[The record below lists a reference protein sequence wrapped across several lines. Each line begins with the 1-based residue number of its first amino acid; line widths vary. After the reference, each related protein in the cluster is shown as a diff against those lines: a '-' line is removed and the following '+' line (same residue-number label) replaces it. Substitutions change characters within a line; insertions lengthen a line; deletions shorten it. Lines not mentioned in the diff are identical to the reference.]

1 MALAVLAC
9 VLPTAVLGQ
18 VVADPN
24 AGARRPTVIQT
35 ANGLPQVNIVAP
47 SAAGVSTNAY
57 SQLSVPHAGMI
68 LNNSSTIVQTQQA
81 GYINGNPNFAPGQ
94 SARIIVN
101 QVTGNLPSSLNG
113 YLEVAGPKAQVILS
127 NANGILVDGGGFIN
141 TSRATLTTGT
151 PNFDA
156 GGNVSGFTV
165 TGGMITVQGAGLNAA
180 NVDQVDLIARAVTA
194 NAAIYANNLNVV
206 TGANQV
212 DYDTLVAT
220 PIAGTGTALGVS
232 IDVSQLGGMYANRIV
247 LVGTEQG
254 VGVSLRGV
262 QAAQAG
268 DLTLTTQGQLL
279 LTGQTSAAGN
289 VSLSA
294 RDGITNSGTTYAAQ
308 SVTVNSGGTIANSG
322 SLAAQQNTTVNG
334 SAIASTGLLGAGVN
348 ADGSMAQSGDLTL
361 SAVNSVSANG
371 TNAAGGNASVQGA
384 SASLSGSQTST
395 NGNLT
400 ATASAGNLDLT
411 GATTHAGG
419 VLNASAQGSLI
430 NDRASTSAQGPLSIT
445 AGAVSNQAGQVVS
458 LSTASVQSAGAI
470 NNQQGII
477 QAAGAGRVSGAS
489 IDNTAGRIVSL
500 NSDGLS
506 ISSTGALTNAV
517 GTTGSGAQG
526 GVIGANGALQL
537 SAGALAN
544 HGQINALGDVAVNAQ
559 VFDNTSGT
567 TTSGGTLSATVT
579 GELKNTGGSF
589 SGANTNVSSGSIDNG
604 SGSIQGNHLS
614 LAATGDF
621 SNRSGTITQFGTA
634 DTTLTA
640 GGALDNTAGTLT
652 LNASNLTLATGSLTN
667 DAGKIAHAGTG
678 VLTVGAQGAASNV
691 GGSIATNGQVI
702 LDAAS
707 LANAQGTVSALGDS
721 TLTIHGVLDNA
732 NGLLHAGGSQAVQAG
747 GAITNQGGTVEAAG
761 THASLS
767 ISGASVDNSTG
778 RIVNVG
784 DGAETVSAQQGLSN
798 AAGGFI
804 GGNGDVALSGQQITN
819 AGSVSASGRAQING
833 ALNNSKGTLIANG
846 ALDLQTTSAI
856 QNTQG
861 EIQAGGAL
869 TSTSASLDNTAGRLV
884 SLNADGMLITTTGAL
899 TNATGTTISGAAGGV
914 IGSNGALQVKAGSL
928 ANHGQMSAL
937 TDTTVNAQ
945 SFDNSSGAT
954 SAGGTLSAT
963 VSGALT
969 NTQGALSGVEA
980 DLSAGSIDNGAGMI
994 QGNHLS
1000 LATAGDLSNRQGTI
1014 SQLGI
1019 LDTTITAGGSLD
1031 NTGGKLASN
1040 ATNLTVN
1047 TASLTNDAG
1056 QIAHAGTGAL
1066 SVAVQGAASSV
1077 SGSIATNGNAV
1088 FNAES
1093 LANARGTISAQGDS
1107 VLTVHGALDNSNGL
1121 LHAGGS
1127 QTVQADGAITNQGGT
1142 VEAAGTHASL
1152 SVSGASVDNSTGRM
1166 ANVGDGVMTVSAG
1179 QDLSNAAGG
1188 FIGGNGGVTLSGQ
1201 QVTNAGLVSA
1211 NGDANVAGQFNNST
1225 GTLTASGAIGLQ
1237 TTGAILNTQGEIQ
1250 AGGALTSTSAS
1261 LDNTAGRLV
1270 SLNSDGLSITT
1281 TGTLTNAAGT
1291 TASGAAGGLIGTNG
1305 SLRTATGALA
1315 NHGQISALGDATA
1328 YAQSFD
1334 NSSGTTTAGGTLT
1347 AAVSGAFTNTQGTL
1361 SAVEADLSA
1370 ASIDNGSGSIQG
1382 NHLSITTAGNLSN
1395 RQGTISQFGNVDT
1408 AISAGGAIDN
1418 TGGKLASNATNLTVT
1433 GASLTNDT
1441 GQIAH
1446 SGNGTM
1452 SVSMQGTVSNVDGSL
1467 ATNGNVVFTAANLAN
1482 AQGTISAQSNSA
1494 LTVQGALDNTNG
1506 MLHAGGSQAV
1516 QATGTV
1522 TNRSGT
1528 IEAAGAQ
1535 STVSVSGSGVDNTG
1549 GRIANAGTGLT
1560 TVTAQQAFTN
1570 AALGSVRG
1578 FVGGNGDVT
1587 LSDAQITNSGDV
1599 SATGNETLTAQ
1610 SVNNANGSL
1619 VAAGNIGVQIPGAF
1633 SNQSGLLSAG
1643 GTASVGAASIDNS
1656 AGHLE
1661 GTQLAVTS
1669 RGGLNNSGGTLTQY
1683 GTTNQ
1688 QITVAGT
1695 FINTSGTVSS
1705 NATYLGI
1712 TAASLI
1718 NDHGVIQ
1725 HAGAGQFSLSAAG
1738 ADTNIGGRIGTNGAL
1753 VAQLGSL
1760 DNTGGSISAQQTLN
1774 VVASSDVANR
1784 SGGTLYG
1791 NTGASVTTH
1800 GQFDNTAGF
1809 TESGASLAVQADG
1822 AVTNVQGTITANGTS
1837 AAHGTLSVS
1846 GASVNNTAGRL
1857 TNAAD
1862 GATTISAAS
1871 IENAAG
1877 VLGGNGDVAVN
1888 AQSLSNMSGAQ
1899 VVSSS
1904 ALNLNVIASVNNS
1917 GGLLYGG
1924 TALRLI
1930 QASVSMANNGGTL
1943 LGGLDVSA
1951 NVAYL
1956 NNQGGIIRSNRD
1968 ISASGAIV
1976 GDGEMTAGR
1985 NLSLTVAGDYTNGA
1999 ANHLHADGGLTLAA
2013 SGNVTNTATLGAGG
2027 TLTVSGANVTNT
2039 ASGDLVGATT
2049 NVNAAGTLANDGRI
2063 EGDAVNTTS
2072 ATLANTAT
2080 IIGNAVQLNATDV
2093 QNIGSRAVIAG
2104 AQAVNIYA
2112 GNSVSNLDG
2121 ALIYSAGNM
2130 QIARDGNRDGTGMLA
2145 DQVNVLTNRSADIE
2159 ADGSIDIAAHTVNN
2173 SRTSIVTQ
2181 AGTPQTSTQTL
2192 SVWTAGLS
2200 MGDLG
2205 QYNSET
2211 IGPWTWS
2218 RDNAPLKAEIVGAL
2232 SAPITITVPKSSVAS
2247 LNTGTQTLSFSVA
2260 PTDTYT
2266 ESAGTWDSDE
2276 FTPAPQLTR
2285 PLTTNPTQYYQSIK
2299 DNGSTYSITFWPDW
2313 DPAKNIRPDQVRV
2326 RYDLGPDSHDYN
2338 EISRSA
2344 AITTTTDQLLSAT
2357 AAAKIQAQGT
2367 IRINSDG
2374 GSINNQSST
2383 MAAGGNLI
2391 RRATGGSVND
2401 TGILLQQTTSETD
2414 TSTFYWHQKTGN
2426 NSDTQVVLYPAVVTA
2441 ATTVGGLPAI
2451 ATANGALVTDA
2462 QNITVGAVNRLG
2474 ATVTGNGVTGGNA
2487 TGTQLG
2493 GVTGSAGG
2501 VSATGTSGG
2510 TSVAGASGS
2519 IGATTLSGIPG
2530 SSGGVSGT
2538 AGGMLVAGAS
2548 GSIAAASLSATS
2560 GVSTLAVHGG
2570 STLSGASGMT
2580 LHPQTLG
2587 TASGGLPDLALP
2599 TNGLYTFHTAP
2610 TQTYLVATDS
2620 RFTQY
2625 TSFVSS
2631 DYMLSALNLNPTQVQ
2646 KRLGDGAYE
2655 EQIVRNQVTALTG
2668 RTFLAGYSDNM
2679 DEYTGLMNNGV
2690 TYAKDFNLT
2699 PGVGLSDAQ
2708 MQQLTTDMV
2717 WLVSQDVTLPDGT
2730 HQSVLVPKLYLAQAD
2745 TVDLAG
2751 SGALVAGNTV
2761 DMNAA
2766 DTVNN
2771 SGHIVSDVAT
2781 TILGNNIVNQGVIGS
2796 GGTTTVS
2803 AVQDVRN
2810 LSGRIGGQDVVV
2822 SAGRDVVN
2830 ETQTIGVSQTMATGG
2845 ENGGVSSVLSTGVQA
2860 VAAISAAGS
2869 TTVTAQ
2875 RDVNVVGA
2883 TISAGTNTVVAAGR
2897 NLNVGTVALTTS
2909 QDVQT
2914 GDGKNYGHDSITQN
2928 LGSTLSAGANLLS
2941 ISGGNTTI
2949 TGSIVQAGN
2958 SAMLVAAGNLTV
2970 TAAVDTHTHSEASLG
2985 GPRSQYTKSSYDETV
3000 QGSSVQTVGA
3010 ATLAAGQSSA
3020 ADSLL
3025 TAMSVTPANNP
3036 VAAATKGDLAIL
3048 GSSVTTQTGAANLLA
3063 SGNVTV
3069 GAVTETH
3076 DADSWAKT
3084 HHSGF
3089 LDDEKTLDTSS
3100 LHATNSIGSTV
3111 SADSVSAVA
3120 GKDLTVAG
3128 STIAA
3133 TNDVGLQ
3140 AGGNLTIGTTQNT
3153 SQSSTYHESS
3163 MTGIGASDGLS
3174 YGTDAQKVATNDQST
3189 TPVGSLVGS
3198 TNGSVNLAA
3207 GSTLHITGSDVLA
3220 AQNITGTA
3228 ANVTI
3233 DSAVTTQ
3240 HHDESQESKT
3250 SGLTLGATGGL
3261 ISLAENTS
3269 QEAGSASK
3277 SEDSRAAALHGM
3289 AAARDAYDT
3298 GSAIEGST
3306 AAGGTQNGMQGM
3318 AVQLSWGNSH
3328 SKSTES
3334 DNSTTNLGSNL
3345 SGGGNVS
3352 LTATGRDAQGNP
3364 VDGNLNI
3371 VGSNVSGTNVAL
3383 AAANQVNL
3391 LASQDTANSHSTNE
3405 SSSTSLAV
3413 SYGTNGWG
3421 GSASASKASGN
3432 SDNASVTQNNTHIA
3446 ATDTASIISQGDTNL
3461 TGATVTGNTVTA
3473 NVGGNLNLQS
3483 LQDTAQ
3489 SSAHQQSAGGSVSYS
3504 QYGGGSGSFS
3514 AQNQNGSSNY
3524 ASVAE
3529 QTGISAGDGGFNIA
3543 VKGNTDLKGGIIS
3556 STASA
3561 DQNSLTTGTLT
3572 FSDIQNHADY
3582 SASTKGISGA
3592 MTTGSQS
3599 VEKPTGPTSGTNT
3612 GSILPALPQNSNG
3625 SQDGTTR
3632 SAVSDG
3638 SIVLTNGTQQTQ
3650 DLASLSRDTTG
3661 TNTVLSKS
3669 PDLNNILT
3677 NQADM
3682 AAATSAAGEAVSKTV
3697 GDIATAKE
3705 KAADQQLT
3713 AAQQAYQADPSDANK
3728 AALDAAQTTAD
3739 GWADN
3744 GAYRA
3749 ALHGAGA
3756 ALVVGLGGGNALGAA
3771 AGTAGSVL
3779 ASQATG
3785 DLAKQLTVQ
3794 LGITNPDVSAA
3805 VTNLVNN
3812 VEAGGIGA
3820 ALGGS
3825 SGAVG
3830 ASNADR
3836 YNRQLHPDERKW
3848 ASDNAK
3854 AFAQFYEDKTGQS
3867 ISVDQAQQ
3875 MLLANGYIR
3884 VDQATAS
3891 GPGFDSTAAQYI
3903 TQNAGNL
3910 FTATSTEYKSPLLNG
3925 TADGSLNPEQRALP
3939 GAVANP
3945 TVGLVTAG
3953 VITGGLAAGP
3963 AVVAGAAAAVEAC
3976 VANPVLCVNQASIG
3990 AGEIAAGGAMPAG
4003 TGAAVVGTA
4012 AAAKEAII
4020 LNNYYRDGAPV
4031 DLIQQA
4037 FAQAA
4042 TSSTHN
4048 AGASEVIL
4056 GKYIAGSSDSYEAV
4070 AQTQGATY
4078 FSMSDWSNVQA
4089 QLGADKMWSI
4099 NKAFLDQQMAQGKT
4113 FVFTA
4118 NPANANVGTFTNLE
4132 YKYLQ
4137 DSGYRIVPDKSGF
4150 YRATK

>member
-1 MALAVLAC
+1 M
-9 VLPTAVLGQ
+9 
-18 VVADPN
+18 
-24 AGARRPTVIQT
+24 
-35 ANGLPQVNIVAP
+35 
-47 SAAGVSTNAY
+47 
-57 SQLSVPHAGMI
+57 
-68 LNNSSTIVQTQQA
+68 
-81 GYINGNPNFAPGQ
+81 
-94 SARIIVN
+94 
-101 QVTGNLPSSLNG
+101 
-113 YLEVAGPKAQVILS
+113 
-127 NANGILVDGGGFIN
+127 
-141 TSRATLTTGT
+141 
-151 PNFDA
+151 
-156 GGNVSGFTV
+156 
-165 TGGMITVQGAGLNAA
+165 
-180 NVDQVDLIARAVTA
+180 
-194 NAAIYANNLNVV
+194 
-206 TGANQV
+206 
-212 DYDTLVAT
+212 
-220 PIAGTGTALGVS
+220 
-232 IDVSQLGGMYANRIV
+232 
-247 LVGTEQG
+247 
-254 VGVSLRGV
+254 
-262 QAAQAG
+262 
-268 DLTLTTQGQLL
+268 
-279 LTGQTSAAGN
+279 
-289 VSLSA
+289 
-294 RDGITNSGTTYAAQ
+294 
-308 SVTVNSGGTIANSG
+308 
-322 SLAAQQNTTVNG
+322 
-334 SAIASTGLLGAGVN
+334 
-348 ADGSMAQSGDLTL
+348 
-361 SAVNSVSANG
+361 
-371 TNAAGGNASVQGA
+371 
-384 SASLSGSQTST
+384 
-395 NGNLT
+395 
-400 ATASAGNLDLT
+400 
-411 GATTHAGG
+411 
-419 VLNASAQGSLI
+419 
-430 NDRASTSAQGPLSIT
+430 
-445 AGAVSNQAGQVVS
+445 
-458 LSTASVQSAGAI
+458 
-470 NNQQGII
+470 
-477 QAAGAGRVSGAS
+477 
-489 IDNTAGRIVSL
+489 
-500 NSDGLS
+500 
-506 ISSTGALTNAV
+506 
-517 GTTGSGAQG
+517 
-526 GVIGANGALQL
+526 
-537 SAGALAN
+537 
-544 HGQINALGDVAVNAQ
+544 
-559 VFDNTSGT
+559 
-567 TTSGGTLSATVT
+567 
-579 GELKNTGGSF
+579 
-589 SGANTNVSSGSIDNG
+589 
-604 SGSIQGNHLS
+604 S

-621 SNRSGTITQFGTA
+621 SNRSGTITQLGTA

-652 LNASNLTLATGSLTN
+652 LNAANLTLATGGLTN

-678 VLTVGAQGAASNV
+678 ALTVGAQGATSNV
-691 GGSIATNGQVI
+691 GGSIATNGQMI

-707 LANAQGTVSALGDS
+707 LSNAQGTVSAQGDS
-721 TLTIHGVLDNA
+721 ALTVRGALDNA
-732 NGLLHAGGSQAVQAG
+732 NGLLHAGGSQALQAG

-767 ISGASVDNSTG
+767 VSGASVDNSTG

-798 AAGGFI
+798 AAGGLI
-804 GGNGDVALSGQQITN
+804 GGNGNVALSGQQITN

-833 ALNNSKGTLIANG
+833 ALNNSKGTLIASG
-846 ALDLQTTSAI
+846 ALDLQTTGAI
-856 QNTQG
+856 QNIQG

-980 DLSAGSIDNGAGMI
+980 DLSTGSIDNGAGTI

-1000 LATAGDLSNRQGTI
+1000 LATTGDLSNRQGTI
-1014 SQLGI
+1014 SQLGT

-1047 TASLTNDAG
+1047 TTGLTNDAG
-1056 QIAHAGTGAL
+1056 QIAHAGTGTL

-1152 SVSGASVDNSTGRM
+1152 SVAGASVDNSTGRL
-1166 ANVGDGVMTVSAG
+1166 ANVGDGIVTVSAG
-1179 QDLSNAAGG
+1179 QSLSNAAGG

-1201 QVTNAGLVSA
+1201 QVINAGLVSA
-1211 NGDANVAGQFNNST
+1211 NGDANVAGQFNNSA

-1270 SLNSDGLSITT
+1270 SLNGDGLSITT

-1291 TASGAAGGLIGTNG
+1291 TAGGATGGLIGTNG
-1305 SLRTATGALA
+1305 SFRTATGALA
-1315 NHGQISALGDATA
+1315 NHGQISALGDATVH
-1328 YAQSFD
+1328 AQSFD
-1334 NSSGTTTAGGTLT
+1334 NSSGTTSAGGTLT

-1382 NHLSITTAGNLSN
+1382 NHLSITTTGNLSN
-1395 RQGTISQFGNVDT
+1395 REGTISQFGTVDT
-1408 AISAGGAIDN
+1408 AIAAGGALDN

-1446 SGNGTM
+1446 SGNGTL

-1467 ATNGNVVFTAANLAN
+1467 ATNGNVVFNAANLAN
-1482 AQGTISAQSNSA
+1482 AQGTISAQNNSA

-1528 IEAAGAQ
+1528 IEAAGTG

-1549 GRIANAGTGLT
+1549 GRIANAGSGLT
-1560 TVTAQQAFTN
+1560 SVAAQQALTN

-1578 FVGGNGDVT
+1578 FVGGNGDVA
-1587 LSDAQITNSGDV
+1587 LSGAQITNSGDV

-1619 VAAGNIGVQIPGAF
+1619 VAAGNVGVQIPGAF

-1656 AGHLE
+1656 AGRLE

-1695 FINTSGTVSS
+1695 FTNTSGTVSS
-1705 NATYLGI
+1705 NATYLGV

-1760 DNTGGSISAQQTLN
+1760 DNTGGTISAQQTLN

-1837 AAHGTLSVS
+1837 AAHGALSVS

-1862 GATTISAAS
+1862 GATTISATS

-1899 VVSSS
+1899 VVSSG
-1904 ALNLNVIASVNNS
+1904 ALNLNVFASVNNS
-1917 GGLLYGG
+1917 SGMLYGG

-1985 NLSLTVAGDYTNGA
+1985 NLSLTLAGDYTNGA

-2080 IIGNAVQLNATDV
+2080 IIGNAVQVNATDV

-2121 ALIYSAGNM
+2121 ALIYSAGDM
-2130 QIARDGNRDGTGMLA
+2130 QIARDGSRDGTGMLA
-2145 DQVNVLTNRSADIE
+2145 NQVNVLTNRSADIE

-2173 SRTSIVTQ
+2173 NRTSIVTQ

-2192 SVWTAGLS
+2192 SLWTAGIT
-2200 MGDLG
+2200 GDDLG
-2205 QYNSET
+2205 YYQSQTYPEWNWGGGAIGTAT
-2211 IGPWTWS
+2211 IG
-2218 RDNAPLKAEIVGAL
+2218 AL
-2232 SAPITITVPKSSVAS
+2232 MHPITVTVPKSQVTNLNAS
-2247 LNTGTQTLSFSVA
+2247 AQTLSISVA

-2266 ESAGTWDSDE
+2266 DSTGTWDSDE

-2285 PLTTNPTQYYQSIK
+2285 TITTNPTQYYQSIK

-2313 DPAKNIRPDQVRV
+2313 DPAKNIRPDQVRM
-2326 RYDLGPDSHDYN
+2326 RYDLGPDSHDYS

-2426 NSDTQVVLYPAVVTA
+2426 NSDTQVVLYPAEVTA

-2451 ATANGALVTDA
+2451 ATANQALVTDA

-2493 GVTGSAGG
+2493 GVTGSAGT
-2501 VSATGTSGG
+2501 VSTTGTSGG

-2519 IGATTLSGIPG
+2519 IGANSLSGIPG
-2530 SSGGVSGT
+2530 SAGGVSAT

-2548 GSIAAASLSATS
+2548 GSVSAASLSGTS
-2560 GVSTLAVHGG
+2560 GVSTLAVHGA

-2599 TNGLYTFHTAP
+2599 TNGLYTVRTAP
-2610 TQTYLVATDS
+2610 TQPYLVATDS

-2631 DYMLSALNLNPTQVQ
+2631 DYMLGALNLNPTQVQ

-2655 EQIVRNQVTALTG
+2655 EQLVRNQVTALTG

-2679 DEYTGLMNNGV
+2679 DEYKGLMNNGV

-2796 GGTTTVS
+2796 GGTTTVI

-2897 NLNVGTVALTTS
+2897 NLNVETVALTTS

-2914 GDGKNYGHDSITQN
+2914 ADGKNYGHDSVTQN

-2949 TGSIVQAGN
+2949 TGSSVQAGN
-2958 SAMLVAAGNLTV
+2958 SATLVAAGNLTV

-2985 GPRSQYTKSSYDETV
+2985 GSQSQYTKSSYDETV

-3020 ADSLL
+3020 ANSLL
-3025 TAMSVTPANNP
+3025 QAMNVTAATNP
-3036 VAAATKGDLAIL
+3036 VVAATAGDLAIL

-3089 LDDEKTLDTSS
+3089 LDEEKTLDTSS
-3100 LHATNSIGSTV
+3100 SQATNSIGSTV
-3111 SADSVSAVA
+3111 SADSVSAIA

-3133 TNDVGLQ
+3133 TNDVGLR

-3163 MTGIGASDGLS
+3163 LTGIGASDGLS
-3174 YGTDAQKVATNDQST
+3174 YGTDAQKTATNDQSIT
-3189 TPVGSLVGS
+3189 QVGSLVGS
-3198 TNGSVNLAA
+3198 TNGSVTLGA

-3269 QEAGSASK
+3269 QETGSASK
-3277 SEDSRAAALHGM
+3277 SEDSRAAALHGI
-3289 AAARDAYDT
+3289 AAARDAYDS
-3298 GSAIEGST
+3298 GSAIAGS
-3306 AAGGTQNGMQGM
+3306 TQNGMQGM

-3364 VDGNLNI
+3364 VNGNLNI

-3599 VEKPTGPTSGTNT
+3599 VEKPTGPTSGSNT

-3650 DLASLSRDTTG
+3650 DLASLSRDTAG
-3661 TNTVLSKS
+3661 TNTVLNKS

-3682 AAATSAAGEAVSKTV
+3682 AAATSAAGEAVAKTV

-3705 KAADQQLT
+3705 KAAVQQLT

-3728 AALDAAQTTAD
+3728 AALNAAQTTAD

-3749 ALHGAGA
+3749 ALHGAGS
-3756 ALVVGLGGGNALGAA
+3756 ALVVGLGGGNALGVA

-3785 DLAKQLTVQ
+3785 DLAKQLTGK

-3836 YNRQLHPDERKW
+3836 YNRQLHQSEYDL
-3848 ASDNAK
+3848 AK
-3854 AFAQFYEDKTGQS
+3854 KEAKLVAQQLG
-3867 ISVDQAQQ
+3867 ISVEDAEGRIVAELQRNVDGQTAEADGGVHDYQVRSILGCQ
-3875 MLLANGYIR
+3875 MLECNASSTDSNYWNHGYN
-3884 VDQATAS
+3884 
-3891 GPGFDSTAAQYI
+3891 AQYI
-3903 TQNAGNL
+3903 GQNQVAYALG
-3910 FTATSTEYKSPLLNG
+3910 TSQGSNG
-3925 TADGSLNPEQRALP
+3925 QTYN
-3939 GAVANP
+3939 
-3945 TVGLVTAG
+3945 GLVTSNIKNNPVSSMIASAG
-3953 VITGGLAAGP
+3953 MIGLGIATAGGAPSLMSMATGGSIGAAVNTGAQYVFNNGQINSIDTTMAGLTGALTFGTGILPGLLINTGGSLAGSAYKGENP
-3963 AVVAGAAAAVEAC
+3963 NTGIAGAAAGSVTGYLVGGKIEGALNNKL
-3976 VANPVLCVNQASIG
+3976 NPWYQPTWVDLGLGVSKSVSPSVLPSLLG
-3990 AGEIAAGGAMPAG
+3990 TTMGAAGSESTNGI
-4003 TGAAVVGTA
+4003 TG
-4012 AAAKEAII
+4012 I
-4020 LNNYYRDGAPV
+4020 LLSPSPV
-4031 DLIQQA
+4031 
-4037 FAQAA
+4037 
-4042 TSSTHN
+4042 
-4048 AGASEVIL
+4048 
-4056 GKYIAGSSDSYEAV
+4056 K
-4070 AQTQGATY
+4070 
-4078 FSMSDWSNVQA
+4078 
-4089 QLGADKMWSI
+4089 K
-4099 NKAFLDQQMAQGKT
+4099 
-4113 FVFTA
+4113 
-4118 NPANANVGTFTNLE
+4118 
-4132 YKYLQ
+4132 
-4137 DSGYRIVPDKSGF
+4137 
-4150 YRATK
+4150 